1 MTDER
6 RVPDPS
12 ELVYPSRSTWLPLLI
27 AAGLVAL
34 GVSIFKGWPYAV
46 VGAVVF
52 LIALRRW
59 IVETREDLDRMPRHQ
74 RLTTAVIPAEP
85 LRRTGGES

>member
-1 MTDER
+1 MADER
-6 RVPDPS
+6 RVPEPT
-12 ELVYPSRSTWLPLLI
+12 ELVYPARSSWLPLLV
-27 AAGLVAL
+27 AAGVVAL
-34 GVSIFKGWPYAV
+34 GVSIFKGLPYAV

-59 IVETREDLDRMPRHQ
+59 IVETREDLDRLPRRQ

-85 LRRTGGES
+85 LRRPGTDS

>member
-1 MTDER
+1 MSDER
-6 RVPDPS
+6 RVPEPT
-12 ELVYPSRSTWLPLLI
+12 ELVYPPRSSWLPLLI
-27 AAGLVAL
+27 AAGIAAL

-46 VGAVVF
+46 AGAIIF

-59 IVETREDLDRMPRHQ
+59 VVETRDDVDRLPRRQ

-85 LRRTGGES
+85 LRRPGTDS